1 VANEYPREDL
11 IAGDVFGVGASWVV
25 RPRVWKGSQLNEIE
39 SVALFGHPANTNLGQ
54 AHDARSPYR

>member
-1 VANEYPREDL
+1 MYPREDL

-25 RPRVWKGSQLNEIE
+25 RPQVWNGTQKIEIE

-54 AHDARSPYR
+54 AHDAKSPYR

>member
-25 RPRVWKGSQLNEIE
+25 RPQVWNGTQ
-39 SVALFGHPANTNLGQ
+39 
-54 AHDARSPYR
+54 